1 MIDIRNTV
9 TKMKDAFDE
18 LMSRLQI
25 AEERISE

>member
-1 MIDIRNTV
+1 MIEIRNTV